1 MNSSDDESGI
11 ERSGKE
17 SFLPDRV
24 SAAFARL
31 DQRVDQEVDE
41 LSRHLDDRL
50 RRRLISEGLLSLP
63 QKPAGTGVSGIFTRF
78 FQQLKFLPTLIVQSP
93 AVGIAGIAVLALAV
107 VLVNQRQTLSGMQ
120 EELTAARELISTF
133 GQSTDMNEVY
143 AELEGAFHSKLYLE
157 EESSVLTEAKKLAQ
171 EQGIEFEILVIEK
184 GGAIIGDLELRE
196 SQRLVV
202 VGPLTAKARA
212 ERSLKELLEV
222 PDDTEGM
229 VAIAVIEF

>member
-1 MNSSDDESGI
+1 MNSRDDESGI
-11 ERSGKE
+11 ERLGKNF
-17 SFLPDRV
+17 FLPDRV
-24 SAAFARL
+24 SAAFVRL

-50 RRRLISEGLLSLP
+50 CRRLVSAGLLSPP
-63 QKPAGTGVSGIFTRF
+63 QKPAGAGVSGLFARL
-78 FQQLKFLPTLIVQSP
+78 FQQLKYLPTLIVQSP
-93 AVGIAGIAVLALAV
+93 AVGIAGVAVLALAV
-107 VLVNQRQTLSGMQ
+107 VVVNQRQTLSGMQ
-120 EELTAARELISTF
+120 EELTAAREMISTV
-133 GQSTDMNEVY
+133 GQSTAMNEVY
-143 AELEGAFHSKLYLE
+143 AELEGAFHSKLYLQE
-157 EESSVLTEAKKLAQ
+157 QSSVLTEAAKLAQ